1 MRRSLLTYSPRTH
14 RYARRGLLL
23 AGGVLPLALFASG
36 SDAAVT
42 CQSVRGS
49 YVEHVVTDGCTSP
62 VGFCITATYRGSL
75 RGTLDGRATT
85 ISPNV
90 DTGTTG
96 VLMFTT
102 DSTFAGAFR
111 ARSGTFTVKNAGAFR
126 TGGAGSI
133 VDLQTIVGGTGGFA
147 GATGEVR
154 ASGTFT
160 NGAGESD
167 YVGEVCLQASR

>member
-1 MRRSLLTYSPRTH
+1 MRRPTLAESFRSRRTV
-14 RYARRGLLL
+14 RRGLVL
-23 AGGVLPLALFASG
+23 AAGVLPLALFASG

-49 YVEHVVTDGCTSP
+49 YVEHQVTTGCTSP
-62 VGFCITATYRGSL
+62 VGFCITATYGGSL

-90 DTGTTG
+90 DTATTG

-102 DSTFAGAFR
+102 DSSFEGAFR
-111 ARSGTFTVKNAGAFR
+111 ARTGTLAVKNAGAFR
-126 TGGAGSI
+126 TTGAGSI

-147 GATGEVR
+147 GATGELR
-154 ASGTFT
+154 ASGTFV

-167 YVGEVCLQASR
+167 YEGQVCLP